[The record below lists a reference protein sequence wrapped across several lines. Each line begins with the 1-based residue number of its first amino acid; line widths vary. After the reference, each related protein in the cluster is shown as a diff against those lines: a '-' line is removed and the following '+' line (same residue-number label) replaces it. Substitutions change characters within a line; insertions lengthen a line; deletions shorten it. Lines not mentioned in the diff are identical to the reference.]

1 MDGDAVKRIVDLAV
15 QATQIDKDGVTFVSE
30 DFQPLGVVHEDT
42 VRFTTLTSFC
52 RFIDKN
58 PQHLD
63 LSKAVIV
70 IDRSFVVSL
79 LSAPDKLDGK
89 RTVYAMAKEHDFD
102 EFSFGRQY
110 SVEDFIIALKSKFV
124 KEDSDWEQ
132 VFELAKK
139 VIVEDSVELNDD
151 GMSQRVTVK
160 QGVSAASLTTVNKPT
175 DHALRPY
182 RIFPEVE
189 QPKSIFFMRI
199 SGNKSTG
206 AYIALFETD
215 GGKWKV
221 DASEIIKRFIE
232 DHLFDSTA
240 NIPVYC

>member
-1 MDGDAVKRIVDLAV
+1 MEGDAVKRIVDLAIRS
-15 QATQIDKDGVTFVSE
+15 TQIEKDGTTFVSQ
-30 DFQPLGVVHEDT
+30 DFRPLGIVHTQAVE
-42 VRFTTLTSFC
+42 FTTLTSFC
-52 RFIDKN
+52 HFIERN
-58 PQHLD
+58 PQGLD
-63 LSKAVIV
+63 LNGAIIT
-70 IDRSFVVSL
+70 IDRDFEVRL
-79 LSAPDKLDGK
+79 LSAPDPLDGA
-89 RTVYAMAKEHDFD
+89 RTVYALAKRHSFRGV
-102 EFSFGRQY
+102 EFGNQY
-110 SVEDFIIALKSKFV
+110 AVEDFIIALKSKFV

-139 VIVEDSVELNDD
+139 VTVEDSVELNDD